1 MLSVL
6 LLINSSSVK
15 KYGRSFT
22 AHLCHSFSF
31 PKAVW
36 TASTFLGVTQVL
48 RTSLPTGVCAV
59 DAVLL
64 LVLVADNGIG
74 MAGISV
80 VSLVGCVA
88 GTGGTV
94 DSISNSLSRKVAMV
108 SISIISRSSCG
119 KESKF
124 SLPLNCGKQRQLTNG
139 VYSAFHTAFDEW
151 FRKFT

>member
-1 MLSVL
+1 MT
-6 LLINSSSVK
+6 SS
-15 KYGRSFT
+15 
-22 AHLCHSFSF
+22 
-31 PKAVW
+31 
-36 TASTFLGVTQVL
+36 
-48 RTSLPTGVCAV
+48 PTGVCAV

-74 MAGISV
+74 VAGISV
-80 VSLVGCVA
+80 LSLVGCVA
-88 GTGGTV
+88 GPGGTV

-108 SISIISRSSCG
+108 SISIISRSSCS

-151 FRKFT
+151 FPKFT